1 MLDSQG
7 RHITGC
13 TEAAVWQARLGRR
26 CAAVAFTRMPACRF
40 PQTVL
45 ILPGTPAGSAKYT
58 ACLVGTKQKQGMKPE
73 DSSDTL
79 LNRLAQLE
87 LLVQVQKEEI
97 RRISLERDLF
107 AAWYD
112 ATRPSPARPASN
124 VAEAETCPL

>member
-1 MLDSQG
+1 
-7 RHITGC
+7 
-13 TEAAVWQARLGRR
+13 
-26 CAAVAFTRMPACRF
+26 MPACRF

-45 ILPGTPAGSAKYT
+45 ILPGKPAGGTKYT

-79 LNRLAQLE
+79 LNRLARLE
-87 LLVQVQKEEI
+87 LLVQAQKEEI

-112 ATRPSPARPASN
+112 ATRPSQALPASN